1 MSPLLIAEYLP
12 FEGITLFCVDIYGED
27 GQLIQPFVLAI
38 SDPSLCIC
46 AMRDFAEERHID
58 TFDVWTSDRTLF
70 GACIGE
76 PGITVFAKHPSDT
89 VTAARRRVESDPD
102 IFREMYVPPLESV
115 EEEAPKLPPLPK
127 WRAWIVEQIR
137 KLLTKI
143 ERADKY
149 EIY

>member
-46 AMRDFAEERHID
+46 AMRDFAEDRHID

-70 GACIGE
+70 GACMGE

-89 VTAARRRVESDPD
+89 RTAARRNVESDPD
-102 IFREMYVPPLESV
+102 IFREMYVPQPEPIA
-115 EEEAPKLPPLPK
+115 EEAPKLPPLPK
-127 WRAWIVEQIR
+127 WRAWIAKHIR

-149 EIY
+149 EVY